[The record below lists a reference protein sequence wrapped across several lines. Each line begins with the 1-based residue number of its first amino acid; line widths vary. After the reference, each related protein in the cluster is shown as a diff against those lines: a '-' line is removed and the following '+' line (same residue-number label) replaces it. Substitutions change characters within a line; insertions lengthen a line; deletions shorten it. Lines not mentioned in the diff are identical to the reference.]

1 MSVSGVSVTVC
12 CDGAFHTAEVL
23 RFHDRAMKNDI
34 RAELKRRGWVVRD
47 SGETFCPFH
56 PPVRKAR

>member
-1 MSVSGVSVTVC
+1 MTVTSVVVTVH
-12 CDGAFHTAEVL
+12 CDGGFHQAEQL

-47 SGETFCPFH
+47 SGETFCPSH
-56 PPVRKAR
+56 PPTRKR

>member
-1 MSVSGVSVTVC
+1 MSVSSVVVTIYC
-12 CDGAFHTAEVL
+12 NGAFHQAEQL

-47 SGETFCPFH
+47 SGETFCPAH
-56 PPVRKAR
+56 PPTRKR